1 MDKLPHLGPVQDSHP
16 AAAVRV
22 FGMLDGIKVKVTTKD
37 RTRLEAVVADRN
49 SPQKHVWRARIIL
62 LTACR
67 AGVENTWSVRPRGK
81 HLPPLLDDQIQ
92 DGSANRRYPMRP
104 LRRPP
109 HPLLLGH
116 PGVGDLV
123 DATFC
128 PECEMGSLDR

>member
-1 MDKLPHLGPVQDSHP
+1 VDKLPHLGPVQDSHP

-81 HLPPLLDDQIQ
+81 HLPPLLDD
-92 DGSANRRYPMRP
+92 
-104 LRRPP
+104 
-109 HPLLLGH
+109 H
-116 PGVGDLV
+116 PGRQREPSIS
-123 DATFC
+123 DAPPAATTASVASW
-128 PECEMGSLDR
+128 PSGRWRSRRRNLLPGM